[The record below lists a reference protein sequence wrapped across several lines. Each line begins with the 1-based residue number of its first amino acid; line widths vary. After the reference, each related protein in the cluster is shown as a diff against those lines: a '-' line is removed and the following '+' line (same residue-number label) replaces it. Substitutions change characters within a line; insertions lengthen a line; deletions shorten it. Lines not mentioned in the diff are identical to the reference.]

1 MMKPLS
7 SVSKN
12 FDRSFFIYL
21 TRCIIGFLIGY
32 YLMIAFSSEDFFW
45 ALLSIILV
53 IPPEGRKLAPKLT
66 KERVISNFI
75 GSLSGLTVFFINI
88 DYVAKVVLGI
98 VVTTIICK
106 LFKLMQV
113 VRPAIVAL
121 LIILIEHPGSI
132 ISPFERFVTVLI
144 GCLIG
149 LSVTLITSF
158 IIRKTRI

>member
-1 MMKPLS
+1 MMSSFDILS
-7 SVSKN
+7 KK

-21 TRCIIGFLIGY
+21 IRCTIGFLIGY
-32 YLMIAFSSEDFFW
+32 YLMITFSSEDFFW

-66 KERVISNFI
+66 RERVISNFI
-75 GSLSGLTVFFINI
+75 GSFSGLTVFFISI
-88 DYVAKVVLGI
+88 EYVAKVVLGI

-106 LFKLMQV
+106 LFNLMQV

-121 LIILIEHPGSI
+121 LIILIEHPGSL
-132 ISPFERFVTVLI
+132 ISPFERFATVLI
-144 GCLIG
+144 GCFIG

-158 IIRKTRI
+158 IIRKTGI